1 MLIRARALYHKNPKN
16 RKKKLIKIKI
26 KNEKEKIKMAKNY
39 TFNEAVK
46 IIAAGTDM
54 ETITDIGRRYPV
66 LATKIAA
73 VAAKAGEE
81 FVDLMGYMPDYL
93 TANKVNSAIKAGIT
107 ESGSDEDADEAE
119 TTADD
124 ANDTNAAAE
133 ATAQWDESMSAK
145 QLWDILGKA
154 GKRKLAKSTKKADL
168 VEACKQAFGAA
179 TEAEASDT
187 EAEAED
193 TEAKDDAADADVNP
207 YDGKS
212 AMELF
217 KECKARKIKTVP
229 KKPAKFY
236 ADLLAKDDT
245 AKAKA
250 EAKDTETKSD
260 DDDWG
265 DDDEA
270 ETTKAEDKK
279 ASKATAKGN
288 KAKTAKKAE
297 AESEDDDWDI

>member
-1 MLIRARALYHKNPKN
+1 
-16 RKKKLIKIKI
+16 
-26 KNEKEKIKMAKNY
+26 MAKNY

-46 IIAAGTDM
+46 IIANGTDL
-54 ETITDIGRRYPV
+54 EAITDIGRRYPV
-66 LATKIAA
+66 LAHKIAV

-93 TANKVNSAIKAGIT
+93 TANKVNTAIKAGIT
-107 ESGSDEDADEAE
+107 ESGSEDDEDTEAE
-119 TTADD
+119 ATTED
-124 ANDTNAAAE
+124 AGEDATE

-179 TEAEASDT
+179 TEAEAED
-187 EAEAED
+187 AEAED
-193 TEAKDDAADADVNP
+193 DATEANP
-207 YDGKS
+207 YEGKS

-217 KECKARKIKTVP
+217 KECKARKIKAAP

-236 ADLLAKDDT
+236 ADLLLKDD
-245 AKAKA
+245 AAKA
-250 EAKDTETKSD
+250 EATEAESE

-265 DDDEA
+265 DEEA
-270 ETTKAEDKK
+270 EAPKKEDKK
-279 ASKATAKGN
+279 TAPKATAKGG
-288 KAKTAKKAE
+288 KAKAAKKAE
-297 AESEDDDWDI
+297 AESEDDEDWDI